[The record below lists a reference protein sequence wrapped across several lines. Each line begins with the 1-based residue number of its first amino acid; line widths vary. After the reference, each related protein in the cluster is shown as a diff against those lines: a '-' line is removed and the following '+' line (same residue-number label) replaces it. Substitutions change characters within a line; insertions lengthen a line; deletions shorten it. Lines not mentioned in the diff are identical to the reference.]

1 MTPEHHLFDFRQPN
15 LVQEFKL
22 VQDSYLLIEFSL
34 LVKGANSAGIFS
46 FFFKMDP
53 GFDVYIGN
61 VKVFNFKQH
70 GINDEKWHKYRLT
83 MNKTEQLQ
91 HLKESGLSNL
101 LVTINVRS
109 TTIKIFSKLG
119 NVVFRVGLVMVT
131 RDLLFLMTSRW
142 SSSMTPQVWWRT
154 LRPLI
159 QSTPGTD
166 ASRTNK

>member
-109 TTIKIFSKLG
+109 MKRPFINTESTLCLG
-119 NVVFRVGLVMVT
+119 LGRE
-131 RDLLFLMTSRW
+131 W
-142 SSSMTPQVWWRT
+142 EQ
-154 LRPLI
+154 
-159 QSTPGTD
+159 GTCG
-166 ASRTNK
+166 AG